1 MFDYQRLSKKHME
14 KNWCAAQFILVSVD
28 QAHLNTHVGW
38 WNSHSIPMSG
48 QTHDLRKSLLVTPLC
63 FVGYIHTHVLWVILS
78 YSPEG
83 PKKCHILSE
92 NHLEI
97 YPIGQCNIRI
107 SILDGFAVPVG
118 RGQTSYVYH
127 THYISWKLSITSMYV
142 CMYVC
147 R

>member
-1 MFDYQRLSKKHME
+1 
-14 KNWCAAQFILVSVD
+14 
-28 QAHLNTHVGW
+28 
-38 WNSHSIPMSG
+38 MSG

-78 YSPEG
+78 YSPKS

-107 SILDGFAVPVG
+107 SIVDGFAVPVG
-118 RGQTSYVYH
+118 RVQTSYVYH
-127 THYISWKLSITSMYV
+127 THYCIYPENYPLPVCMYV

-147 R
+147 TYVRTYVCMHVW